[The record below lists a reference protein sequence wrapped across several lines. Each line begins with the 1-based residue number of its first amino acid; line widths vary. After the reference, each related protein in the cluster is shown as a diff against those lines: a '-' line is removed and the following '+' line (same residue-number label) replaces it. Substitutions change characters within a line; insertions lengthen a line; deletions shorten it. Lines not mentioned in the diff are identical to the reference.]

1 MTSPPPT
8 RLERPQPRGETT
20 PEHDPFVGTL
30 LAQRFWIEQ
39 RLASGGFGAIYRA
52 THVATR
58 EQVAIK
64 VLNPEWATNPDVQ
77 ARFRR
82 EAQTLTMLRHPH
94 TVTTYEV
101 GEADGG
107 ALFIVMELL
116 RGKSLFQHFYD
127 HGPLP
132 WQQVVTIARAVCS
145 ALGEA
150 HSLGIVH
157 RDLKPANIHLE
168 PLHGIT
174 DFVKVLDFG
183 IAKIMRG
190 SNLDDGNEL
199 TNVGQMIGTFDYMSP
214 EQILGG
220 QCTTASDIYTLGV
233 VMYEV
238 IAGRRPFADAPGT
251 ALVAA
256 LLTQRPPPLSRWSHV
271 PPDLDRI
278 VMRCLEREP
287 QDRHVDVGALAIEL
301 AQLADAAEVAARP
314 TSVFATPMPV
324 PICDE
329 QVNTRLLARG
339 SQPIIPPGGVW
350 RTVPAQV
357 AQSPRN
363 SLRDLPRFDVSRTT
377 TRDAWVGRIVWL
389 LVIVIAILAVL
400 AVRTT

>member
-20 PEHDPFVGTL
+20 PERDPFVGTL
-30 LAQRFWIEQ
+30 LAQRFWIEE

-82 EAQTLTMLRHPH
+82 EAHTLTMLRHPH
-94 TVTTYEV
+94 TVTTYEL
-101 GEADGG
+101 GELDGG

-127 HGPLP
+127 RGPLP

-150 HSLGIVH
+150 HSLGVVH

-199 TNVGQMIGTFDYMSP
+199 TNVGQMIGTLDYMSP

-256 LLTQRPPPLSRWSHV
+256 LLTQLPPPLSRWSHV

-287 QDRHVDVGALAIEL
+287 QDRYPDVGALAIEL
-301 AQLADAAEVAARP
+301 AQLADAAEIAARP
-314 TSVFATPMPV
+314 TSVFAV
-324 PICDE
+324 PQPE
-329 QVNTRLLARG
+329 VNPLLLARG
-339 SQPIIPPGGVW
+339 SQAIIPTDPDLSVTSVHVPPGGVW
-350 RTVPAQV
+350 RTLPAQV
-357 AQSPRN
+357 AQPSPRN
-363 SLRDLPRFDVSRTT
+363 SLRDLPGSTSVARRRATHGS
-377 TRDAWVGRIVWL
+377 GESCGYS
-389 LVIVIAILAVL
+389 
-400 AVRTT
+400 